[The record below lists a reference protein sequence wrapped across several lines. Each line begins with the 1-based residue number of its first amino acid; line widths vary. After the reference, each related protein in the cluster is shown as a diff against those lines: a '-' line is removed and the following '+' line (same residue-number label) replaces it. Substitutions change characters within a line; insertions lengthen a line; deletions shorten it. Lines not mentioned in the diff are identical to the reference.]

1 MVAALLGG
9 KPPQTPPHGSRTPT
23 AGLRGTKFPLDIP
36 SPQAGN
42 GIGKSGDE
50 TPAKKERLILSR
62 SNNHFLGNLFFTSL
76 IPQI

>member
-23 AGLRGTKFPLDIP
+23 GGLRETKFPLEIP

-42 GIGKSGDE
+42 GIGKSGGE
-50 TPAKKERLILSR
+50 TPKKKNGSYLSR
-62 SNNHFLGNLFFTSL
+62 
-76 IPQI
+76 

>member
-23 AGLRGTKFPLDIP
+23 GGLRETKFPLEIP

-42 GIGKSGDE
+42 GIGKSDGE
-50 TPAKKERLILSR
+50 TPKKRTAHIQAVEKTHSFLSVKPK
-62 SNNHFLGNLFFTSL
+62 
-76 IPQI
+76 I

>member
-23 AGLRGTKFPLDIP
+23 GGLRGTKFPLDIP

-42 GIGKSGDE
+42 GIEKSGAKAPKKR
-50 TPAKKERLILSR
+50 TAHLPAVLICY
-62 SNNHFLGNLFFTSL
+62 FFGNLFLISL
-76 IPQI
+76 TPQI